1 MTTMTTTP
9 SPGARAKDGSPDKL
23 KTEIGSAVGTTI
35 ENYDFL
41 AYGTAAALYFN
52 EVFFH
57 SEDPVVGLLLGFG
70 TFGIGFAMR
79 PLGGVIGGYLG
90 DKIGRK
96 PVLVGAL
103 LLMGISTVL
112 IGVLPTYAQVGILAP
127 ILLTLIRIIQGIA
140 FGAEWGG
147 AILMTFEHA
156 PWKKRGKY
164 TAIPQAGVPL
174 GLLLANLVF
183 LWSTTFDNE
192 LAWRLPFLMSAV
204 LIIAGLIIRAKVSES
219 PEFEDTKTAGLVVK
233 NPIKEV
239 FKNDWRT
246 ILRVIALRLAESGGF
261 YVIVTYML
269 SYLTTGD
276 EPITDRATALTGLI
290 IAAALGLFTTI
301 LFGALSDRI
310 GRKPVYFMGTIL
322 LIAFAFPMFL
332 LVNTGLPY
340 IIVFVYII
348 AMSIIHDMLAGTQG
362 AWFSELFNTNTRSSG
377 ASIGYQ
383 FSAAISGFIP
393 MIATAVAIPLGWGG
407 VAWVYLACGVLGLIG
422 TLVTRETWGAKEKAA
437 VDAVITKQQS

>member
-1 MTTMTTTP
+1 MTTMTIEP
-9 SPGARAKDGSPDKL
+9 NVRAKDGSPDKL
-23 KTEIGSAVGTTI
+23 RTAIGSAVGTTI

-52 EVFFH
+52 TVFFH
-57 SEDPVVGLLLGFG
+57 AEDPVVGVLLGFA

-90 DKIGRK
+90 DRIGRK

-112 IGVLPTYAQVGILAP
+112 IGILPTYEQVGLLAP
-127 ILLTLIRIIQGIA
+127 VLLVLIRVIQGIA

-183 LWSTTFDNE
+183 LWSTNLDSE
-192 LAWRLPFLMSAV
+192 LAWRLPFLLSSV
-204 LIIAGLIIRAKVSES
+204 LIVAGLIIRAKVSES
-219 PEFEDTKTAGLVVK
+219 PEFIETKTAGLVVK
-233 NPIKEV
+233 NPLKEV

-276 EPITDRATALTGLI
+276 EPITDRATALTGLVT
-290 IAAALGLFTTI
+290 AAAIGIFATI
-301 LFGALSDRI
+301 LFGALSDRV
-310 GRKPVYFMGTIL
+310 GRRPVYFFGTIL

-332 LVNTGLPY
+332 LVNTGVPY
-340 IIVFVYII
+340 LIVFVYII
-348 AMSIIHDMLAGTQG
+348 AMSIIHDSLAGTQG
-362 AWFSELFNTNTRSSG
+362 AWFSELFSTNIRSSG

-393 MIATAVAIPLGWGG
+393 LIATAVAVPLGWGG
-407 VAWVYLACGVLGLIG
+407 VAWVYLGCGLLGLIG
-422 TLVTRETWGAKEKAA
+422 TLLTRETWGARDRAR
-437 VDAVITKQQS
+437 VDEIIAKS

>member
-1 MTTMTTTP
+1 MTTMAPTQTRE
-9 SPGARAKDGSPDKL
+9 RATNGSPDKL
-23 KTEIGSAVGTTI
+23 RTAIGSAVGTTI

-52 EVFFH
+52 DAFFH
-57 SEDPVVGLLLGFG
+57 AEDPVVGVLLGFA

-103 LLMGISTVL
+103 LVMGIATVM
-112 IGVLPTYAQVGILAP
+112 IGLLPTYAQVGILAP
-127 ILLTLIRIIQGIA
+127 ILLTLIRVIQGIA

-156 PWKKRGKY
+156 PWKKRGRY

-183 LWSTTFDNE
+183 LWSSTLDSE
-192 LAWRLPFLMSAV
+192 LAWRLPFLFSAV

-219 PEFEDTKTAGLVVK
+219 PEFEETKARGEVVK
-233 NPIKEV
+233 NPIVEV
-239 FKNDWRT
+239 FRNDWRT

-269 SYLTTGD
+269 SYLTAGD
-276 EPITDRATALTGLI
+276 APITDRATALTGLI
-290 IAAALGLFTTI
+290 VAAGIGVATTI
-301 LFGALSDRI
+301 LFGRLSDRV
-310 GRKPVYFMGTIL
+310 GRKPVYLFGSIAI
-322 LIAFAFPMFL
+322 IAFAFPMFL
-332 LVNTGLPY
+332 MANTGVPFLIMAIY
-340 IIVFVYII
+340 IIG
-348 AMSIIHDMLAGTQG
+348 MSIIHDSLAGTQG

-377 ASIGYQ
+377 ASLGYQ
-383 FSAAISGFIP
+383 LSAAISGFIP
-393 MIATAVAIPLGWGG
+393 MIATAVAIPLGWTG
-407 VAWVYLACGVLGLIG
+407 VALVYAACGVLGLVG
-422 TLVTRETWGAKEKAA
+422 TLLTRETWGARQRAE
-437 VDAVITKQQS
+437 VDAFINSGS